1 MFSVAVSEPG
11 QIELVEIPC
20 PVSGPNEA
28 LVRNEVACLCNATD
42 RKLVDGHF
50 PGVETYPLLLGHET
64 AGIVE
69 AVGAKVRSLPRGSRT
84 SAAV

>member
-1 MFSVAVSEPG
+1 
-11 QIELVEIPC
+11 
-20 PVSGPNEA
+20 
-28 LVRNEVACLCNATD
+28 VACLCNATD